1 MVCDNDSNRNAF
13 LGSDSLKISSDVNVQ
28 TFSTV
33 KKLAA
38 LIFVRSFYNW
48 SKSSE

>member
-13 LGSDSLKISSDVNVQ
+13 LGSDSLKISSDVQ